1 MTLSTRWHMMW
12 WRTLLFGLVA
22 AMAAQFGGLATAGT
36 VDVFSSAG
44 TGTNNMGGTNFAI
57 NPVPAWATPP
67 AGSAWISYNPNTG
80 CVTPPSGPCGS
91 GIDQPP
97 AWTSG
102 PATAT
107 FYQTFTISDSLD
119 SGFIT
124 IWADDTAAAYIDTGT
139 VTSGDGSTSVYGGYA
154 WPANF
159 ILGTNCANGPIGCL
173 QNNGY
178 AFDVSIPTG
187 TYTLV
192 MDGYQLLSSTPFGV
206 MYNGVLTDTPEPA
219 SYILLGLGLAGLG
232 ILAKRRD
239 AHKTR
244 PTA

>member
-1 MTLSTRWHMMW
+1 VQSG
-12 WRTLLFGLVA
+12 TLLFGLVA
-22 AMAAQFGGLATAGT
+22 AIPAQFGGLAAAGT
-36 VDVFSSAG
+36 VDVFSSAV
-44 TGTNNMGGTNFAI
+44 TGSNNMGGTNFAI
-57 NPVPAWATPP
+57 NPAPAWATPP

-80 CVTPPSGPCGS
+80 CATPPSGPCGN
-91 GIDQPP
+91 GIDQPA

-107 FYQTFTISDSLD
+107 FYQTFTISDPLD

-139 VTSGDGSTSVYGGYA
+139 VTSSDGSTSVYGGYA

-159 ILGTNCANGPIGCL
+159 ILGSNCANGPIGCL

-178 AFDVSIPTG
+178 TFHVSVPKG

-192 MDGYQLLSSTPFGV
+192 VDGYQMLGASPFGV
-206 MYNGVLTDTPEPA
+206 MYNGVLTKTPEPA
-219 SYILLGLGLAGLG
+219 SYILLGLGLAGLV
-232 ILAKRRD
+232 ILPKSKR
-239 AHKTR
+239 A
-244 PTA
+244 